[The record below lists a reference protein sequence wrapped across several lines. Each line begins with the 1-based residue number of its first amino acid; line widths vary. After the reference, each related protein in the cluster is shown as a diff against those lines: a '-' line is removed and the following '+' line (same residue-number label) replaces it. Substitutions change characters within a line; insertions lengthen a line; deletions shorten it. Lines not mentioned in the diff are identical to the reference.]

1 MAPPAP
7 SSQTKTLSPA
17 TVDGADAAE
26 DFAVRDAV
34 SRLPVRQREA
44 VVFRYFGQLS
54 VRETAAA
61 MGCAEGT
68 VRALTSQGIAALRA
82 HFDINDTESTDD

>member
-1 MAPPAP
+1 M
-7 SSQTKTLSPA
+7 
-17 TVDGADAAE
+17 
-26 DFAVRDAV
+26 
-34 SRLPVRQREA
+34 
-44 VVFRYFGQLS
+44 VFRYFGQLS